1 MMDNRSQQQWKS
13 SFMGC
18 DVMLKCNNV
27 DILFIYL
34 LIQKDNVDKTQ
45 NKKWDND
52 LLVY

>member
-18 DVMLKCNNV
+18 DVMLKCE
-27 DILFIYL
+27 IMWTLFIYL

-45 NKKWDND
+45 NKKWDID